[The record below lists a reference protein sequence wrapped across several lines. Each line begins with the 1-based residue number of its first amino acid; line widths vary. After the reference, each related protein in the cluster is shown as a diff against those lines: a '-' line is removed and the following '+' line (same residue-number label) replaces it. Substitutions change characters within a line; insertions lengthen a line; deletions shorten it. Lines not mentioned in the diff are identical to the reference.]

1 MKIEKNADIKGKSAV
16 QYGGKKSVMKM
27 WPGEFLPFM
36 NRTGLKINK
45 WKKMKFPVND
55 LYLYIVTFKNIGK
68 MDLILSHQEDF

>member
-45 WKKMKFPVND
+45 
-55 LYLYIVTFKNIGK
+55 
-68 MDLILSHQEDF
+68 

>member
-1 MKIEKNADIKGKSAV
+1 
-16 QYGGKKSVMKM
+16 M